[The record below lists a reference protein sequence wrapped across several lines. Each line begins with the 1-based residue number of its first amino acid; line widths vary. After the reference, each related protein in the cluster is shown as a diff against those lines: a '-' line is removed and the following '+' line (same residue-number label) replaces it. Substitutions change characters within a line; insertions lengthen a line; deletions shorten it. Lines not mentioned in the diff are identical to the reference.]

1 MSFEKDFHDYP
12 LGIVEMDDFLLNSDD
27 LLHNKQRA
35 EENSQFCN
43 TKEANDFSNESKLTF
58 LFIDSEKYR
67 QHFEKTHLKLKNNIV
82 VLDRY
87 KTKKNFAHHLIFK

>member
-1 MSFEKDFHDYP
+1 
-12 LGIVEMDDFLLNSDD
+12 VEMDDFLLNSDD
-27 LLHNKQRA
+27 LLHNKQRP
-35 EENSQFCN
+35 EENTQFCN
-43 TKEANDFSNESKLTF
+43 TNTNNKEPNGFSNESKLTF

-87 KTKKNFAHHLIFK
+87 E